1 MKRFRFRLRRLERLR
16 DVRRRQARA
25 VVAQALARV
34 REVVRDREQRE
45 CTLATS
51 VSLDPPA
58 SGPLDP
64 AAIKA
69 LAEWREGLRRGVRQA
84 AAVER
89 QERERAREA
98 TARLALAARDHRVL
112 ERLRE
117 RQHALWL
124 CDADVEQQK
133 FLDEVH
139 RTARPQVTGG
149 DDA

>member
-1 MKRFRFRLRRLERLR
+1 MKRFRFRLKRLERLR
-16 DVRRRQARA
+16 DVRRLQARA

-45 CTLATS
+45 CALATS
-51 VSLDPPA
+51 VSSDLPT
-58 SGPLDP
+58 SGPLDL
-64 AAIKA
+64 AGIKA
-69 LAEWREGLRRGVRQA
+69 LAEWREGLRRGVRHA

-112 ERLRE
+112 ERLRQ
-117 RQHALWL
+117 RQHARWL
-124 CDADVEQQK
+124 RDADLEQQK

-139 RTARPQVTGG
+139 RTTRPRVAGG